1 MCKLE
6 KIILSLE
13 KVKILRKL
21 SPTLRWG
28 EVRWWGGHK
37 GEKLTWS
44 WKLKLQLSYGLSQCL
59 SAYHPPPM
67 SFFHVVHNTNTTK
80 RWDVSTAN
88 TNFTSVRFL
97 KIFRYFNISAAP
109 PTTPNQLNDKCKYD
123 LVHKQ
128 TLTLDIIYVVI
139 LY

>member
-1 MCKLE
+1 
-6 KIILSLE
+6 
-13 KVKILRKL
+13 
-21 SPTLRWG
+21 
-28 EVRWWGGHK
+28 
-37 GEKLTWS
+37 
-44 WKLKLQLSYGLSQCL
+44 
-59 SAYHPPPM
+59 M